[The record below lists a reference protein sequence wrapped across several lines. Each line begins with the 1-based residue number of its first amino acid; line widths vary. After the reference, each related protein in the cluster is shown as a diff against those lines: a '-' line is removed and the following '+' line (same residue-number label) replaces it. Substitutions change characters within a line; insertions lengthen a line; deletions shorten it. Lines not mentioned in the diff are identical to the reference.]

1 MSIPFK
7 YLGMDVGPRKKPFW
21 QLVVNKIK
29 SILTKWKG
37 RHLSFARRVCLIKSV
52 LTVLPLYYM
61 SLFKMPSSVC
71 EEIRKIQRKF
81 LWGWGV
87 EGRKIAWVQ
96 WEKLYQNKKE
106 GGLGIQDIKVF
117 NIALLGKWKWRL
129 VTKKIGLQKDI
140 LESKYRS
147 QKSLNSTQSPNN
159 ESWGWKDLRKS

>member
-1 MSIPFK
+1 MGNSEIIRLSQILNCGVMSIPFK

-129 VTKKIGLQKDI
+129 VTKKIGL
-140 LESKYRS
+140 
-147 QKSLNSTQSPNN
+147 
-159 ESWGWKDLRKS
+159 